1 MPNGTASFRF
11 REDAS
16 MESDR
21 RHREQCATSTYGESD
36 GEGDGRGDSDSEGEA
51 MLPVLQLQEG

>member
-1 MPNGTASFRF
+1 
-11 REDAS
+11 

-36 GEGDGRGDSDSEGEA
+36 GEGDGRGDSDCEGEA